1 LESPTTR
8 KGATHVTTGAE
19 ATTHMA
25 AAAEATGMAAT
36 AATAA
41 MTATTAT
48 TAAASKSAGGHR
60 GRSQSQGSDE
70 DDCSVQ
76 VHLPHGTYFLSI
88 TELTRR
94 DYRPLECTLA
104 LVFMRECARFVPH
117 TSKRP
122 ARGGCA
128 VLAGVRRQLR
138 NSAATRRRDQASRIS
153 FSAKRRHL
161 RTFRTAVISIR
172 C

>member
-1 LESPTTR
+1 LESATAR
-8 KGATHVTTGAE
+8 KAATHVTAAAE
-19 ATTHMA
+19 ATTHMG

-41 MTATTAT
+41 MTAAT
-48 TAAASKSAGGHR
+48 TAATAATSQSAGGHR
-60 GRSQSQGSDE
+60 GRSQRQGSDE

-76 VHLPHGTYFLSI
+76 LHLPHGTYFLSI

-128 VLAGVRRQLR
+128 VLAGVRAQLR
-138 NSAATRRRDQASRIS
+138 NSAATRRGD
-153 FSAKRRHL
+153 KL
-161 RTFRTAVISIR
+161 PK
-172 C
+172 